1 MEASGAQLS
10 PSRMTTG
17 TKSTATP
24 TTANECPSASSVG
37 ANIGTCKGDQFVRRK
52 VYVSNSGDRPAT
64 TNAYPTHLLGG
75 IAMLDLDSTP
85 DGHVPRTFGQ
95 EYESD
100 RRNRAQLRNIT
111 ISLIDER
118 SASSQL

>member
-1 MEASGAQLS
+1 M
-10 PSRMTTG
+10 
-17 TKSTATP
+17 
-24 TTANECPSASSVG
+24 
-37 ANIGTCKGDQFVRRK
+37 
-52 VYVSNSGDRPAT
+52 SNSGDRPAT

-118 SASSQL
+118 SASSQLAQTPVYNNLEAILKRHDLAMLVNAGAS